1 MADVKFCGNCNPD
14 VHPREVKRRLDEV
27 LAGVEPGTEVL
38 VNGCPRVCL
47 VKGRVQPLSS
57 RRIAVYAREVAAGQF
72 VPLPMP
78 TPAEKE
84 MTTGKTEPR
93 E

>member
-1 MADVKFCGNCNPD
+1 MVDVKFCGNCNPD
-14 VHPREVKRRLDEV
+14 VHPREVRRRLDEV
-27 LAGVEPGTEVL
+27 LSRVEPGTEVL

-47 VKGRVQPLSS
+47 VKDRALPFSS
-57 RRIAVYAREVAAGQF
+57 RRIAVYAREVAAGQL

-78 TPAEKE
+78 DPAEKV
-84 MTTGKTEPR
+84 GKTCNTESR